1 MSFQDRLKQAL
12 SESALNQGDVA
23 RKAGMSPGA
32 LTMWKNGTIMNPEAR
47 NVSSI
52 ARVLG
57 INSDWLIDG
66 KGPMRPP
73 EPGNIRTEPR
83 PIKAFG
89 DHDPVSDDEIQ
100 VKRLTLI
107 ASAGSGRLQWEID
120 EKGTPNRYRRA
131 WCERLG
137 FTPEKLVTVQIDGD
151 SMIPHLVNGGSVVIN
166 TADTTPRSGKIYAVD
181 YRGEFFMKRLF
192 VEPDGAIRVTS
203 DNPDKTLYPD
213 WIVKP
218 EHGDVLRVLG
228 RAVQTQND
236 L

>member
-1 MSFQDRLKQAL
+1 ML
-12 SESALNQGDVA
+12 VA
-23 RKAGMSPGA
+23 GQ
-32 LTMWKNGTIMNPEAR
+32 
-47 NVSSI
+47 
-52 ARVLG
+52 
-57 INSDWLIDG
+57 
-66 KGPMRPP
+66 
-73 EPGNIRTEPR
+73 GNIRTEPR

-137 FTPEKLVTVQIDGD
+137 YTPEKLVTVQIDGD

-213 WIVKP
+213 WTVKP